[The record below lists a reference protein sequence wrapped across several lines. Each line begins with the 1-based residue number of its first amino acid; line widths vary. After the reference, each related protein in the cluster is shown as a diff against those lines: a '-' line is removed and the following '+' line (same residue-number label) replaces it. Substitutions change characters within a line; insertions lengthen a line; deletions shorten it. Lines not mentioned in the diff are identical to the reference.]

1 MTQPLPT
8 VKEIVTQT
16 ASKNGSA
23 KEKDQSKT

>member
-1 MTQPLPT
+1 MVQPLP
-8 VKEIVTQT
+8 VAKETATQT